1 MATLTAP
8 DTVSMD
14 PVKLERAEEL
24 FRRQIAEGVHPGAG
38 LAVYRYGKPVLDIQ
52 GGLADGDT
60 DRAVSGETMFVLMSS
75 TKPLAAACMYLL
87 KERGLLAWE
96 DAVCKYWPEFGKN
109 GKEGVTLYHVMT
121 HQGGFPATPK
131 SLPWTDWS
139 DWGKVVRAMED
150 ATPTFTPGEVFAY
163 HPVNYGWV
171 IGELVRRIDGRDF
184 SRFLSEE
191 ITGPL
196 GMADTYVGLPEELD
210 GRVAKIQLME
220 EDADPNGVVLR
231 YNRPELHRSVVPA
244 ACGIASAGDLARF
257 YAMLERGGALDGTRV
272 LAKDTVREAVEVR
285 VEATD
290 AITGLFARRS
300 LGLVIADERMG
311 EPAGEPANTFGH
323 GGVGTSIGWADTD
336 SGLAMA
342 YITNG
347 CRAKESNDRRLAE
360 ISQAV
365 RDACC

>member
-1 MATLTAP
+1 
-8 DTVSMD
+8 MD
-14 PVKLERAEEL
+14 AAKLERAEEL
-24 FRRQIAEGVHPGAG
+24 FRQQIADGIHPGAA
-38 LAVYRYGKPVLDIQ
+38 LAVYRYGKPVLDIY
-52 GGLADGDT
+52 GGLADAEAG
-60 DRAVSGETMFVLMSS
+60 RAVSGGSMFVLMSS
-75 TKPLAAACMYLL
+75 TKPLAAVCMYLL

-96 DAVCKYWPEFGKN
+96 DAVCKHWPEFGKN
-109 GKEGVTLYHVMT
+109 GKERVTIYHIMT
-121 HQGGFPATPK
+121 HQGGFPVTPK
-131 SLPWTDWS
+131 NLPWTDWS
-139 DWGKVVRAMED
+139 DWDKVVRAMEN

-191 ITGPL
+191 ITEPL
-196 GMADTYVGLPEELD
+196 GMKDTYVGLPAELED
-210 GRVAKIQLME
+210 GVAKIQLME

-244 ACGIASAGDLARF
+244 ACGIASAVDLARF

-272 LAKDTVREAVEVR
+272 LEEGTIKEAVKVR

-311 EPAGEPANTFGH
+311 KPAGEPTNTFGH
-323 GGVGTSIGWADTD
+323 GGVGTSMGWADTD

>member
-1 MATLTAP
+1 
-8 DTVSMD
+8 MD
-14 PVKLERAEEL
+14 SAKLGRVEEV
-24 FRRQIAEGVHPGAG
+24 FQRQIAESVHPGAG
-38 LAVYRYGKPVLDIQ
+38 LAVYRYGNPVLDIQ
-52 GGLADGDT
+52 GGLADADTGREVTGD
-60 DRAVSGETMFVLMSS
+60 TMFVLMSS

-87 KERGLLAWE
+87 KERGQLAWE
-96 DAVCKYWPEFGKN
+96 DAVCKHWPEFGNN
-109 GKEGVTLYHVMT
+109 GKEGVTIYHVMT
-121 HQGGFPATPK
+121 HQGGFPITPK
-131 SLPWTDWS
+131 NLPWTDWS
-139 DWGKVVRAMED
+139 EWDKVVRAMED
-150 ATPTFTPGEVFAY
+150 TTPTFTPGEVFAY

-171 IGELVRRIDGRDF
+171 IAELVRRIDGREF
-184 SRFLSEE
+184 RQFLSEE

-196 GMADTYVGLPEELD
+196 GMKDTYVGLPAELED
-210 GRVAKIQLME
+210 RVAKIQLME

-231 YNRPELHRSVVPA
+231 YNRPEMHRSVVPA

-257 YAMLERGGALDGTRV
+257 YAMLERGGALDGAQV
-272 LAKDTVREAVEVR
+272 LAEDTIKEAVKVR

-311 EPAGEPANTFGH
+311 KSADNPDNTFGH
-323 GGVGTSIGWADTD
+323 GGVGTSMGWADTD

-360 ISQAV
+360 VSQAV
-365 RDACC
+365 RDACY

>member
-1 MATLTAP
+1 MLTTP
-8 DTVSMD
+8 DVVSMD
-14 PVKLERAEEL
+14 PEKLERVEEL

-60 DRAVSGETMFVLMSS
+60 DRAVTGETMFVLMSS

-96 DAVCKYWPEFGKN
+96 DAVSKYWPEFGKN
-109 GKEGVTLYHVMT
+109 GKEDVTIYHVMT

-131 SLPWTDWS
+131 SFPWTDWS
-139 DWGKVVRAMED
+139 DWGNVVRAMEE
-150 ATPTFTPGEVFAY
+150 ATPEYPPGSVFAY

-184 SRFLSEE
+184 SQFLSQE

-196 GMADTYVGLPEELD
+196 EMKDTYVGLPAELES
-210 GRVAKIQLME
+210 RVAKIQLME

-231 YNRPELHRSVVPA
+231 YNRPELHQSVVPA
-244 ACGIASAGDLARF
+244 ACGIASARDLARF
-257 YAMLERGGALDGTRV
+257 YAMLERGGALDGTQI
-272 LAKDTVREAVEVR
+272 LAADTVKEVVEVQ
-285 VEATD
+285 VEAMD

-311 EPAGEPANTFGH
+311 EPVGEPINTFGH

-336 SGLAMA
+336 SGLAVA

-365 RDACC
+365 RDACY